1 MQEKFN
7 LQLPQ
12 YKGSQQCLRLS
23 ATQTS
28 ADPSAMR
35 QNYTKGGLS
44 EENMDKDPLKE
55 FDK

>member
-12 YKGSQQCLRLS
+12 YKGSLQCLRLS
-23 ATQTS
+23 ASQTS
-28 ADPSAMR
+28 ADPCAMR
-35 QNYTKGGLS
+35 QNYTKGGLL
-44 EENMDKDPLKE
+44 EESMDKDPLKE